1 VKILAAEDSPVFQ
14 TMLRSILSK
23 WGYEVV
29 IAKDGTEALEI
40 LEGKDAPQLA
50 ILDWMMP
57 GADGPEVCRRVRAA
71 RREPYTYILLLT
83 ARTDSEDR
91 VEGIDAGADDY
102 LTKPFNAAEL
112 RARLRAGQRILELQ
126 QQLVM
131 AREALR
137 QEATHDSLTGLL
149 NRHAILGLLQIEVDR
164 SFREKRHLSVLMAD
178 LDHFKEVNDHYG
190 HLVGDAVLRETA
202 ERMKSSIRSYDWLG
216 RYGGEEFLVVLPGC
230 DGAGGLTQAERMR
243 LAVAGAG
250 FTAGNQP
257 LKVTCSVG
265 LTCLPPGMHWDT
277 DALIRQA
284 DLALYA
290 AKRNGRNQ
298 IVCAAPEIVTGN
310 EKMIAP
316 SPA

>member
-1 VKILAAEDSPVFQ
+1 MKILAAEDSPVFQ